1 MRAVFLHVLSD
12 AVGSVIV
19 IVTAFVSWQL
29 TGYEWLKLYMDPA
42 LRLELPFNYI

>member
-19 IVTAFVSWQL
+19 IATALVSWQVE
-29 TGYEWLKLYMDPA
+29 GQQWLKLYMDPA
-42 LRLELPFNYI
+42 LRLIYS